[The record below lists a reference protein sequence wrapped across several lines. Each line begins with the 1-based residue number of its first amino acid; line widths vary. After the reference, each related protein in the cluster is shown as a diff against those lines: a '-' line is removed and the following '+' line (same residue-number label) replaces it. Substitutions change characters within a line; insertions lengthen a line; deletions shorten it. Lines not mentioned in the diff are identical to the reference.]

1 MLDLVIRGGIVFD
14 GTGAPG
20 RPADIGLRGDRITA
34 VGDLSAVDPGAVRI
48 LSVPGHYIAPG
59 FIDIHTHSDLTA
71 LTLPGQNSALCQG
84 VTTQVTGNCGL
95 AAGLAGRGP
104 EFNLERRGWRAEA
117 GPADKPALEWDSL
130 AEHLALI
137 EQQGIGT
144 NYITQSGHNTIRRRV
159 MGLVPDEPTPEQL
172 DQMRALLR
180 QSIEEGAVA
189 FTTGLEYVPGRYT
202 RLPEL
207 VALAQE
213 AARLDA
219 FYATHLR
226 SEGDGLVES
235 VQEALE
241 IGRQAGIPV
250 QLSHHK
256 AEGRENWGLVERTLE
271 MVEQARRQG
280 LDVSLDQYPY
290 TAYMTGLGVVV
301 LPPWVYDGGL
311 EQMARRLRDSETRA
325 RLKADILA
333 RRPSWRHLGPDSGW
347 HNLVIATNHRHPET
361 EGYTVARLAMEQGK
375 EPLDLVLDLLAES
388 EPPYVGVLHFAMSEA
403 DIRMVMRYPLTMIGS
418 DAVATSPETGGTT
431 HPRCYGTYPRV
442 LGRYVRDEKVLTWEE
457 AIYKM
462 TGLPAKRL
470 GLTRRGRIQPGFAAD
485 LVIFNPA
492 TVIDRA
498 TFEQPH
504 AYPEGI
510 EHVLV
515 NGVFAVRDGR
525 LTGALAGRVLRHG
538 TCEFGPAGV

>member
-20 RPADIGLRGDRITA
+20 RPADIGLRRDRIAA

-48 LSVPGHYIAPG
+48 LAVPGRYVAPG

-71 LTLPGQNSALCQG
+71 LTLPGQDSALCQG
-84 VTTQVTGNCGL
+84 ITTQVTGNCGL

-104 EFNLERRGWRAEA
+104 EFNLERRGWRAD
-117 GPADKPALEWDSL
+117 PAAAEKPALEWDSL
-130 AEHLALI
+130 AQHLALI

-159 MGLVPDEPTPEQL
+159 MGLVPDEPAPEQL
-172 DQMRALLR
+172 GQMRALLR

-256 AEGRENWGLVERTLE
+256 AEGRENWGLIERTLE

-301 LPPWVYDGGL
+301 LPPWVYDEGL
-311 EQMARRLRDSETRA
+311 EQMARWLRDADTRA

-333 RRPSWRHLGPDSGW
+333 RRPSWRDLGPESGW
-347 HNLVIATNHRHPET
+347 HNLVIAMNRRHPET
-361 EGYTVARLAMEQGK
+361 EGYTVARLAMEQGQ

-388 EPPYVGVLHFAMSEA
+388 EPPYVGVIHFAMSEA
-403 DIRMVMRYPLTMIGS
+403 DIRMVMRHPLTMIGS

-470 GLTRRGRIQPGFAAD
+470 GLTQRGRIQPGFAAD
-485 LVIFNPA
+485 LVIFNPV

>member
-20 RPADIGLRGDRITA
+20 RSADIGIRGDRIVA
-34 VGDLSAVDPGAVRI
+34 VGDLSAVDPASVNV
-48 LSVPGHYIAPG
+48 LSVTGRYVAPG

-71 LTLPGQNSALCQG
+71 LTLPGQNSALQQG
-84 VTTQVTGNCGL
+84 ITTQVTGNCGL
-95 AAGLAGRGP
+95 SAGLAGRGP
-104 EFNLERRGWRAEA
+104 EFNLERRGFRSDPDA
-117 GPADKPALEWDSL
+117 ADKPAFMWDSL

-159 MGLVPDEPTPEQL
+159 MGVAHVDPSPEQL
-172 DQMRALLR
+172 DAMRALVR

-189 FTTGLEYVPGRYT
+189 FTTGLEYVPGRYS

-207 VALAQE
+207 VALARE
-213 AARLDA
+213 AARLGA

-226 SEGDGLVES
+226 SEGDELVEA
-235 VQEALE
+235 VREALE
-241 IGRQAGIPV
+241 IGRQADIPV

-256 AEGRENWGLVERTLE
+256 AEGRENWGIVEQTLQ
-271 MVEQARRQG
+271 MVEQARREG

-301 LPPWVYDGGL
+301 LPAWAYAGGP
-311 EQMARRLRDSETRA
+311 EQLAQRLRDPAERD
-325 RLKADILA
+325 RLKAEILA
-333 RRPSWRHLGPDSGW
+333 RRPRWGDLGPDSGW
-347 HNLVIATNHRHPET
+347 HQLVISSCRRHPEM
-361 EGYTVARLAMEQGK
+361 EGRTIAQLALEHGR
-375 EPLDLVLDLLAES
+375 EPLDFVLDLLAES
-388 EPPYVGVLHFAMSEA
+388 EPPYVGVVHFAMSET
-403 DIRMVMRYPLTMIGS
+403 DVRTVMRHPLTMIGS
-418 DAVATSPETGGTT
+418 DAVATSPESGGPT
-431 HPRCYGTYPRV
+431 HPRCYGTFPRV
-442 LGRYVRDEKVLTWEE
+442 LGRYVREEGVLTWAE

-485 LVIFNPA
+485 LVIFDPA

-504 AYPEGI
+504 HYPDGI

-515 NGVFAVRDGR
+515 NGVFAVREGR
-525 LTGALAGRVLRHG
+525 LTGALAGRVLRYG